1 MLGGGT
7 FTAMNKDLPGSYINF
22 VSASRA
28 ASELSGRGVAAMALA
43 LDWGPE
49 GDIFEV
55 EVKTF
60 REEGQRLFGYNYT
73 DDRLIGLREL
83 FRNVKKL
90 YAYRLNGGGEKAA
103 CKFAT
108 ARYAGIRGNDLK
120 IVIKEGE
127 DAGLFA
133 VQTLLGTAVVDSQEV
148 AGAGALMDNDWVVF
162 KRDAVLELTA
172 ATPLTGGTN
181 GATGKEAYSTF
192 FSKLESY
199 SFNALG
205 IVTEDEAVKK
215 EAAEFCRRMREDAG
229 VKFQTVLYRYS
240 ADYEGVVNVKNE
252 ADSTEA
258 AALVYW
264 VTGIIAACEVNKS
277 NQNRVYDGEFS
288 VKADYT
294 QLELTKAL
302 RAGEFILHRVGQEYR
317 VLDDINSL
325 VTVTEE
331 KGEVFK
337 SNQTIRVIDQ
347 IANDIA
353 VIFNTRY
360 FGKVQ
365 NDKAGRVSLWADI
378 VEHHQELEKIRAIED
393 FSEED
398 VTVLEGSTKKSVI
411 VKDAVT
417 VVNTMAQ
424 LYMTVEVA

>member
-28 ASELSGRGVAAMALA
+28 TSELSERGVAAMALE

-60 REEGQRLFGYNYT
+60 QEEGQKLFGYNYT
-73 DDRLIGLREL
+73 ADKLTGLREL
-83 FRNVKKL
+83 FKNIKKL
-90 YAYRLNGGGEKAA
+90 YAYRLNAGGEKAA

-108 ARYAGIRGNDLK
+108 ARYAGIRGNDIK
-120 IVIKEGE
+120 IVITEGE
-127 DAGLFA
+127 DAGFFT
-133 VQTLLGTAVVDSQEV
+133 VQTLLGTTVVDSQEV
-148 AGAGALMDNDWVVF
+148 AGTGALVDNDWVIF
-162 KRDAVLELTA
+162 KRDTALEFTV

-181 GATGKEAYSTF
+181 GTAGEGAHTTF
-192 FSKLESY
+192 YNKLESY

-205 IVTEDEAVKK
+205 VVTEDTAVKK

-229 VKFQTVLYRYS
+229 VKFQTVLFRYA

-252 ADSTEA
+252 VDGKDA

-337 SNQTIRVIDQ
+337 NNQTIRVIDQ

-353 VIFNTRY
+353 VIFNTKY

-365 NDKAGRVSLWADI
+365 NDKSGRVSLWADI

-393 FSEED
+393 FSEDD
-398 VTVLEGSTKKSVI
+398 VTVMEGNTKKSVI
-411 VKDAVT
+411 VMDAIT
-417 VVNTMAQ
+417 VINTMAQ
-424 LYMTVEVA
+424 LYMTVKVS